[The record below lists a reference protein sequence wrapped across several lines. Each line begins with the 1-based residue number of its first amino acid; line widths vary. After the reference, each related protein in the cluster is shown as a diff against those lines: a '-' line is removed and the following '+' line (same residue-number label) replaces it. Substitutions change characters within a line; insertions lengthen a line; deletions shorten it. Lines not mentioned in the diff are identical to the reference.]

1 MLTVGETLRGEIE
14 RYAQALVRSNDL
26 FLAAQNGALTADD
39 VRLYVRGLLF
49 LIQGTMRVL
58 HRAAERASDAGR
70 GALADHYLRKIRE
83 ERGHDQWAERDLDS
97 LPGAATASTQGE
109 EQPALRDLLRY
120 LDQVVDRDPSLLLSY
135 ILVAE
140 YLTVLVGPA
149 WLGAL
154 ESRCGIQQRQ
164 VTVVANHVEL
174 DREHA
179 IEGVREI
186 DAMVGPDK
194 RDAMLEVARSSLRH
208 FERFWSDVVAASS
221 KAA

>member
-149 WLGAL
+149 WLVR
-154 ESRCGIQQRQ
+154 SRAG
-164 VTVVANHVEL
+164 
-174 DREHA
+174 
-179 IEGVREI
+179 
-186 DAMVGPDK
+186 
-194 RDAMLEVARSSLRH
+194 
-208 FERFWSDVVAASS
+208 AASS
-221 KAA
+221 SARSPSSPTMSSSIASTRSRASARSTRWSAPTSATRCSRWRARACAISSGS